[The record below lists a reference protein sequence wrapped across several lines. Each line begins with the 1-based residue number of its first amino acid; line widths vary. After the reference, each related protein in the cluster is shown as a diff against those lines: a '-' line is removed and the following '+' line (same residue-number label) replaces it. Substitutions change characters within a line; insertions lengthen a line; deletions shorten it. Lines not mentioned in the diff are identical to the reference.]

1 MEISVWLDSSV
12 VIWVTGYRVS
22 GGMCDDCSR
31 RLGDMEF
38 PNGRPS
44 LRACKPHEPV
54 LAHQKI
60 YPLHS
65 LRLLFRA
72 CRGVCDLLTPMS
84 VRLVHPVLRLHR
96 REVFEFCRGDV

>member
-1 MEISVWLDSSV
+1 MEISVWLDSS
-12 VIWVTGYRVS
+12 WVTGYRVS
-22 GGMCDDCSR
+22 GGMCGDRSR
-31 RLGDMEF
+31 RLGDMEL
-38 PNGRPS
+38 PNGWPS
-44 LRACKPHEPV
+44 LRACKPHESV

-72 CRGVCDLLTPMS
+72 CRGVCDLLIPMS
-84 VRLVHPVLRLHR
+84 VRLGHPVLRLHR